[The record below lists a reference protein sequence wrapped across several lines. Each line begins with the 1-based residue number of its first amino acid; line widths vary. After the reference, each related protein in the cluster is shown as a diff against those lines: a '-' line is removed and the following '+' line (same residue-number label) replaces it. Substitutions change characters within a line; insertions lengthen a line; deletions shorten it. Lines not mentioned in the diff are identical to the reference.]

1 VADFVNMDHQERIIE
16 KAHELFLRYGIRSIS
31 MDEIAHHLGMSKK
44 TIYQF
49 FTDKDA
55 LVEAVVDMELNS
67 NENECLICTQR
78 SENPV
83 HEIYLGMEMMDDML
97 RLTNPALIYDMQKYH
112 PSSYRKLENH
122 QQGFL
127 FGLIRENLLR
137 GVEQGLY
144 RPEINVN
151 ILAKYRLLSVFMVFN
166 PEAFPAG
173 KSDLGAIVCE
183 LTLNFLYGICT
194 PKGQK
199 LIQKYNQ
206 ARNKNHNHDER
217 K

>member
-1 VADFVNMDHQERIIE
+1 MDQQERIIE

-55 LVEAVVDMELNS
+55 LVEAVVDVELNS
-67 NENECLICTQR
+67 SERDCLICTQA

-83 HEIYLGMEMMDDML
+83 HEMYLGMEMMDDVL
-97 RLTNPALIYDMQKYH
+97 RIMNPALIYDMQKYH
-112 PSSYRKLENH
+112 PATYKKLINY

-127 FGLIRENLLR
+127 YSLIRENLEK
-137 GVEQGLY
+137 GVKEGLY

-151 ILAKYRLLSVFMVFN
+151 VLAKYRLASVFLVFN
-166 PEAFPAG
+166 PEHFPLS
-173 KSDLGAIVCE
+173 KNDLVMVVREI
-183 LTLNFLYGICT
+183 TLNFLYGICT
-194 PKGQK
+194 PLGQK
-199 LIQKYNQ
+199 MIEKYNQ
-206 ARNKNHNHDER
+206 ERQKNHNHDESR